1 MPSAHS
7 RGNPGDKELR
17 FALAKPRLFAMLRAL
32 LNAISAVDNDVTK
45 SAGQFATTRWSVVL
59 LAGQEVSP
67 QSAAALEK
75 LCHVY
80 WQPIYL
86 FARRRGWPE
95 EDAKDLTQQFFARLL
110 ERNDFTGLDPKKGKF
125 RTFLLAAFTHF
136 LSNEYDRANA
146 LKRGGGKII
155 SLHEVPTGDICH
167 EAELSPATIYD
178 LGWAKTIL
186 QTALHE
192 LKAEM
197 SAAGKSAQFTELKSF
212 LTSNAAAGDYALVAP
227 RLGVE
232 ASSVPVLVHRLRQR
246 YRELVRAEVLQT
258 VTSPTE
264 LEEEM
269 RHLFD
274 VLNR

>member
-1 MPSAHS
+1 MSRVIGCH

-17 FALAKPRLFAMLRAL
+17 FALAKPRFFAMLRAL

-146 LKRGGGKII
+146 LKRGGGKTI

-246 YRELVRAEVLQT
+246 YRELVRAEVSQT

-269 RHLFD
+269 RHLFAC
-274 VLNR
+274 

>member
-1 MPSAHS
+1 
-7 RGNPGDKELR
+7 
-17 FALAKPRLFAMLRAL
+17 
-32 LNAISAVDNDVTK
+32 
-45 SAGQFATTRWSVVL
+45 L

-86 FARRRGWPE
+86 FARRRGWQE

-136 LSNEYDRANA
+136 LANEYDRANA

-155 SLHEVPTGDICH
+155 SLHEVPTGDICP

-197 SAAGKSAQFTELKSF
+197 SAAGKPAQFTELKAF

-246 YRELVRAEVLQT
+246 YRELVRAEVSQT

-269 RHLFD
+269 RHLFA